1 MANYQYCVAEN
12 WGKGFITHEDAEKI
26 SIEAFP
32 ANVWKV
38 PISNQDSNR
47 WISGVNGARKT
58 LVEAQALVDAAVAA
72 DQAAYDAIPA
82 DDPIKTEG
90 HPAYY
95 ARPSAIT
102 LTE

>member
-12 WGKGFITHEDAEKI
+12 WGKGFITHDDAEQI
-26 SIEAFP
+26 SIDSFP

-38 PISNQDSNR
+38 PNNHQYSNR

-58 LVEAQALVDAAVAA
+58 LAEAQALVDAAVAA

-90 HPAYY
+90 KYKWQL
-95 ARPSAIT
+95 IT
-102 LTE
+102 TYMDKR